1 MMPAIPYFRCNAALL
16 AATLVLV
23 SACGGGG
30 GSVVD
35 ETTSTTAGVTSTT
48 TTSTT
53 STTQAA
59 PSLSLSGVAATGVP
73 LLGATVRVVDSIGTP
88 VSFLDASGTL
98 VGSGTTSPADG
109 AYRLVLANGS
119 PRVPLFIQVVG
130 TDATGAPVVLHSL
143 LQTATLPMIAN
154 VTPATNAVVAQLLGG
169 DPKPV
174 FTDAINNASSFALLG
189 NATAVTAASDLVKT
203 VIKANL
209 TDGKITDSKKL
220 DFFQD
225 AAFAANKTGLDA
237 ALEGLRIQIVKGS
250 GGKTQL
256 QFSNKFNLPGVTE
269 ASVDLATAKAELSL
283 ATGGSVAKAIVSGK
297 ATTSATK
304 SVANLGTLDNLSV
317 DLNKLF
323 AVTAIRQVFIDSKK
337 IDTAYKHNGRDQQY
351 LADKLAG
358 YAENDY
364 QLSKIQVLGCAVNPI
379 PTAGCSKFLISALVM
394 DKSGQR
400 AEVFSDVAAPPATAA
415 ASWTLAGNGLGA
427 EYAVYPAA
435 YASYNFDGTLTT
447 GAGANPGY
455 GVQVVIA
462 PPASDTTSRVVQIP
476 SGYSIQFA
484 YCNSS
489 TFCVKTLSTVNPVA
503 TGELQDMLA
512 QPLTVGALG
521 NLDAAAGAKYQV
533 SVTESGTTTVSPVY
547 LPAEVPRDLA
557 GAPFPMLNGLAA
569 KPLSKT
575 DVTASTG
582 LTLSW
587 ADWAAANPDM
597 HVFLARALVTSA
609 TSFVYSDAT
618 LPVVTGTGI
627 RIPKLTI
634 PSGFVPTRYQVWLGA
649 QDSLGRRYFS
659 QFSAAP

>member
-1 MMPAIPYFRCNAALL
+1 MMQAISYFRCNAALL
-16 AATLVLV
+16 AATLMLL

-30 GSVVD
+30 GGVVD
-35 ETTSTTAGVTSTT
+35 ETTSTTAGASSTT

-88 VSFLDASGTL
+88 VSFLDASGAL
-98 VGSGTTSPADG
+98 VSSGATSPADG

-119 PRVPLFIQVVG
+119 PRVPLFIQVAG

-154 VTPATNAVVAQLLGG
+154 ITPVTNAVVALLLGS
-169 DPKPV
+169 DPKSV
-174 FTDAINNASSFALLG
+174 FADAINNASGIALLG

-209 TDGKITDSKKL
+209 TDGKISDSKKL
-220 DFFQD
+220 DIFQD
-225 AAFAANKTGLDA
+225 AAFAANKSGLDA
-237 ALEGLRIQIVKGS
+237 ALEGLRIQIVKGA

-256 QFSNKFNLPGVTE
+256 LFSNKFNLPGVSE
-269 ASVDLATAKAELSL
+269 ASLDLATAKAELSL
-283 ATGGSVAKAIVSGK
+283 ATGGSVAKALVSGK

-304 SVANLGTLDNLSV
+304 SVANLATLDNLSV

-323 AVTAIRQVFIDSKK
+323 AVNAAASDFIASNK
-337 IDTAYKHNGRDQQY
+337 IDAAYTHNGRNRQY
-351 LADKLAG
+351 LADKLAA

-379 PTAGCSKFLISALVM
+379 PTAGCSKFLVSALVM

-400 AEVFSDVAAPPATAA
+400 AEVFSDVAAPPATAT
-415 ASWTLAGNGLGA
+415 ASWTLAGNGLSA

-447 GAGANPGY
+447 GASANPGY

-462 PPASDTTSRVVQIP
+462 PPAGDTTSRIVQIP
-476 SGYSIQFA
+476 SGYSLQFA

-489 TFCVKTLSTVNPVA
+489 TFCVKTLPTVNPVA

-512 QPLTVGALG
+512 QPLSVGALG
-521 NLDAAAGAKYQV
+521 NLDSAAGAKFQV
-533 SVTESGTTTVSPVY
+533 SLSGSTTLSPVY
-547 LPAEVPRDLA
+547 LAAEVPRDLSS
-557 GAPFPMLNGLAA
+557 APFPMLNGLAA
-569 KPLSKT
+569 KPLTKT
-575 DVTASTG
+575 DISASTG

-609 TSFVYSDAT
+609 TSFAYSDAT

-627 RIPKLTI
+627 RIPKLTL

-649 QDSLGRRYFS
+649 QDALGRRYFS
-659 QFSAAP
+659 QFSGAP

>member
-1 MMPAIPYFRCNAALL
+1 MMQAIPSFRWNAALL
-16 AATLVLV
+16 AATLMLV

-30 GSVVD
+30 GSAAD
-35 ETTSTTAGVTSTT
+35 DPTATTADTTSTT

-59 PSLSLSGVAATGVP
+59 PSLSLTGVAATGVP
-73 LLGATVRVVDSIGTP
+73 LLGATVRVVDSIGAP
-88 VSFLDASGTL
+88 VSFLDASGAL
-98 VGSGTTSPADG
+98 ANSGTTSPADG
-109 AYRLVLANGS
+109 AYRLVLATGS
-119 PRVPLFIQVVG
+119 PRVPLFIQVAG
-130 TDATGAPVVLHSL
+130 IDATGAPVVLHSL
-143 LQTATLPMIAN
+143 LQTATLPMVAN
-154 VTPATNAVVAQLLGG
+154 VTPTTNATVALLLGAN
-169 DPKPV
+169 PKTV
-174 FTDAINNASSFALLG
+174 FADAINNASSIALLG

-203 VIKANL
+203 IIKTNL
-209 TDGKITDSKKL
+209 TDAKITDSKKL

-225 AAFAANKTGLDA
+225 AAFAANKSGLDA
-237 ALEGLRIQIVKGS
+237 ALEGLRIQIVKS
-250 GGKTQL
+250 AGGRDLL
-256 QFSNKFNLPGVTE
+256 QFSNKFNLLGVTE
-269 ASVDLATAKAELSL
+269 TSLDLATAKTELSMT
-283 ATGGSVAKAIVSGK
+283 TGGSVAKAIVSGK

-304 SVANLGTLDNLSV
+304 SMANLGTLDNLSV

-323 AVTAIRQVFIDSKK
+323 AVNAAASDFIASNK
-337 IDTAYKHNGRDQQY
+337 IGATYLHNGRDRQY
-351 LADKLAG
+351 LADKFEG
-358 YAENDY
+358 YATNDY

-394 DKSGQR
+394 DKSGQH
-400 AEVFSDVAAPPATAA
+400 AEVFSDVAVPPASAT
-415 ASWTLAGNGLGA
+415 ASWVLAGNGLSA
-427 EYAVYPAA
+427 DYAVYPAA
-435 YASYNFDGTLTT
+435 YASYNFDGSLTT
-447 GAGANPGY
+447 GSSANPGY

-462 PPASDTTSRVVQIP
+462 PPAGDTTSRIVQIP

-533 SVTESGTTTVSPVY
+533 SLSGSTTLSPVY
-547 LPAEVPRDLA
+547 LPAEVPRELSN
-557 GAPFPMLNGLAA
+557 APFPMLNGLAA
-569 KPLSKT
+569 KPLTKT
-575 DVTASTG
+575 DITASTG

-587 ADWAAANPDM
+587 EDWAAANPDM
-597 HVFLARALVTSA
+597 HVFLARTLVTSA

-627 RIPKLTI
+627 KIPKLTI
-634 PSGFVPTRYQVWLGA
+634 PSGFVPIRYQVWLGA

-659 QFSAAP
+659 QFSAVP

>member
-48 TTSTT
+48 TSSTT

-73 LLGATVRVVDSIGTP
+73 LLGATVRVVDSFGTP
-88 VSFLDASGTL
+88 VSFLDASGAL

-109 AYRLVLANGS
+109 AYRLLLANGS
-119 PRVPLFIQVVG
+119 PRVPLFIQVAG

-174 FTDAINNASSFALLG
+174 FTDALNNASAIALLG
-189 NATAVTAASDLVKT
+189 NAAAVTAASDLVKT
-203 VIKANL
+203 IVKPNL
-209 TDGKITDSKKL
+209 TDAKITDSKKL

-225 AAFAANKTGLDA
+225 AAFAANKSGLDA
-237 ALEGLRIQIVKGS
+237 ALEGLKIQIVKS
-250 GGKTQL
+250 TGGKDLL

-269 ASVDLATAKAELSL
+269 ASVDLATAKTELSMT
-283 ATGGSVAKAIVSGK
+283 TGGSVAKAIVSGK
-297 ATTSATK
+297 TTTSATK
-304 SVANLGTLDNLSV
+304 SMANLATLDNLSV
-317 DLNKLF
+317 DLNKLL
-323 AVTAIRQVFIDSKK
+323 AVNAAASDFISSNK
-337 IDTAYKHNGRDQQY
+337 IVATYLHNGRTQQY

-400 AEVFSDVAAPPATAA
+400 AEVFSDVATPPATAT
-415 ASWTLAGNGLGA
+415 ASWTLAGNGLSA

-435 YASYNFDGTLTT
+435 YASYNFDGKLTT
-447 GAGANPGY
+447 GASANPGY

-462 PPASDTTSRVVQIP
+462 PPAGDTTSRIVQIP

-489 TFCVKTLSTVNPVA
+489 TLCVKTSPTANPVA

-533 SVTESGTTTVSPVY
+533 SVTVSGTTTVSPVY
-547 LPAEVPRDLA
+547 LAAEVPRDLSS
-557 GAPFPMLNGLAA
+557 APFPMLNGLAA

-575 DVTASTG
+575 DITASTG
-582 LTLSW
+582 LTVSW
-587 ADWAAANPDM
+587 ADWVAANPDM